1 MNNQL
6 VRLRQDAEELQYFL
20 KRLEKEGEEKKIPLI
35 KSKIEY
41 MLDAISRLEQKL
53 QDEYKTNQ
61 EG

>member
-20 KRLEKEGEEKKIPLI
+20 KRLEKEGEEKKIPFI

-53 QDEYKTNQ
+53 QDEHKTNQ
-61 EG
+61 E